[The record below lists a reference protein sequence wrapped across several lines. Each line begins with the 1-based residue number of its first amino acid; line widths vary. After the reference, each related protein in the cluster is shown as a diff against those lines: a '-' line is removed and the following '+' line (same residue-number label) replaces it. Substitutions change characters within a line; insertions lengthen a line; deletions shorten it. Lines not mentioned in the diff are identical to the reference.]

1 MSEPKNGNTVLTRSK
16 KGPDRGT
23 LARAAEAL
31 LAALDR
37 AGISGPDAVRKAKR
51 DLQDALDY
59 PPPAA

>member
-1 MSEPKNGNTVLTRSK
+1 MSEPNGLTVIRRK
-16 KGPDRGT
+16 KEPDRGS

-31 LAALDR
+31 LAALER

-51 DLQDALDY
+51 DVRDALDY